1 MFSTPQS
8 NIYSEDVVRSV
19 EFYRGLGFEE
29 TFRTLREGTPIH
41 VELTLDGFK
50 VGIAAVSSADHGLDL
65 DLSKPGRGT
74 SSRLQDPRGSDL
86 AMQQIDKW
94 VGRRSQARLGSVD
107 SLSCR
112 GGGFTSPAAHEIT
125 LETRLF
131 GTRPDSSDLAVTL
144 L

>member
-29 TFRTLREGTPIH
+29 TFRTLREGTTPIH
-41 VELTLDGFK
+41 VELTLDEFK
-50 VGIAAVSSADHGLDL
+50 VGIAAVSSAVADYGLDL
-65 DLSKPGRGT
+65 DLSKPGRGV
-74 SSRLQDPRGSDL
+74 SSRLQDPWRSDL

-94 VGRRSQARLGSVD
+94 MGRRSQARLGSVD

-112 GGGFTSPAAHEIT
+112 VRQLHESGRPRNHAGNAAFRH
-125 LETRLF
+125 
-131 GTRPDSSDLAVTL
+131 PS
-144 L
+144 